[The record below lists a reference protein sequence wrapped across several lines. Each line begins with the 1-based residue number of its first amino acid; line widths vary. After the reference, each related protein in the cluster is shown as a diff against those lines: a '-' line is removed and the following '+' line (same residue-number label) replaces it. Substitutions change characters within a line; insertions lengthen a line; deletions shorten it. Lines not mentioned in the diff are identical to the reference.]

1 MFSNFSKH
9 HQDERGEGGREGIP
23 ASSNVT
29 LEGHRARVS
38 LACLN
43 WKYQKRFDSTG
54 KAVRNLNEGTVLGL
68 KQSWEGPHLPFPVQ
82 NAVLPYMFVVV
93 SRQWTQ
99 YTNMNK
105 NCLGLTK
112 FHVWGYKK
120 KGILCDSAF
129 SCDCQRSHTSSNS
142 KVGLIFLFYVFFVP
156 FYNFWRIIQKCAG
169 KSISKV
175 N

>member
-43 WKYQKRFDSTG
+43 WKYQKRFDSAG

-99 YTNMNK
+99 YANMNK
-105 NCLGLTK
+105 TCLGLTK

-120 KGILCDSAF
+120 
-129 SCDCQRSHTSSNS
+129 S
-142 KVGLIFLFYVFFVP
+142 KCSVSKLVNWHMIF
-156 FYNFWRIIQKCAG
+156 
-169 KSISKV
+169 
-175 N
+175 

>member
-43 WKYQKRFDSTG
+43 WKYQKRFDSAG

-82 NAVLPYMFVVV
+82 NVVYLIYLLLFHVSEHNMLIWIRLVLAWQNFMFEVIKNQSALWANSWIDIWFFRLCLMLSGLGNFVVD
-93 SRQWTQ
+93 
-99 YTNMNK
+99 
-105 NCLGLTK
+105 C
-112 FHVWGYKK
+112 HV
-120 KGILCDSAF
+120 
-129 SCDCQRSHTSSNS
+129 
-142 KVGLIFLFYVFFVP
+142 
-156 FYNFWRIIQKCAG
+156 
-169 KSISKV
+169 
-175 N
+175 